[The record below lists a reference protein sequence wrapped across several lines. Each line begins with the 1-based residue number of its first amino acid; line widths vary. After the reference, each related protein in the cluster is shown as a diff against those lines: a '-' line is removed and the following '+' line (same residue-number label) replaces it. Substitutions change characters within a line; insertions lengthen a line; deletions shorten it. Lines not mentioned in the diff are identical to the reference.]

1 MTADRIG
8 VIDEWMGM
16 LRAGQ
21 VNRRTFIGRMVML
34 GVSTTMIGS
43 LLEACSSPTS
53 TTGGGQPKRGGTLV
67 IGYQVEIP
75 QLEPHTSPG
84 TSSVRFHQL
93 IYNSLLKFDDN
104 LAPVGDLVQDGWK
117 VSADGLTYTFTLK
130 PNLKFHNGDPV
141 TSDDVKFTIER
152 ILDPKIAAIGKSFI
166 SSVASVDAPSP
177 DTVVLHLSTP
187 SAALPVYLAGYETVI
202 ISKKVAQSG
211 DLSKIE
217 NAIGTGPFK
226 VDKWVPDSYMTL
238 ARNPTFHEP
247 GKPYLDGL
255 RVNIIPNEDDL
266 LAAFRANSL
275 DLTWT
280 DSATFAKKA
289 DAVSAVSVV
298 RVPALAYNL
307 FFVQTAVPPL
317 DNPDVRTA
325 LSYALDRNALI
336 QGASLG
342 EGVLSG
348 PIPPANKRWAR
359 PVTDWADYKPDPA
372 KAKQMLAAAGFP
384 NGFSFTMY
392 TQTSNPSH
400 APAMA
405 QIAQAQWAQIG
416 VKVNI
421 QLMEFAAW
429 VQKWLKADISIV
441 PANNSGAP
449 DPDFYLYRY
458 FHSTGNL
465 QFISGN
471 FHTSELDGLLDKG
484 RQSSDYATR
493 KAAYDRA
500 QEILVTGHPFYW
512 TYSGYLYTLQSK
524 RMHGF
529 TALANDSIQNVRNIW
544 LS

>member
-1 MTADRIG
+1 MTSDQIG
-8 VIDEWMGM
+8 VVDEWMAM
-16 LRAGQ
+16 LRAGR
-21 VNRRTFIGRMVML
+21 VGRRAFIGRMLML
-34 GVSTTMIGS
+34 GVSTTMIGA
-43 LLEACSSPTS
+43 LLEACATSSTS
-53 TTGGGQPKRGGTLV
+53 STGGQPKRGGTLV
-67 IGYQVEIP
+67 VGYQVEIP

-104 LAPVGDLVQDGWK
+104 LQPVGDLVQDGWK
-117 VSADGLTYTFTLK
+117 VSDDGLTYTFTLR

-141 TSDDVKFTIER
+141 TADDVKFTIER
-152 ILDPKIAAIGKSFI
+152 ILDPKVPAIGRSFI
-166 SSVASVDAPSP
+166 SSVASVDAPSA
-177 DTVVLHLSTP
+177 DTVVLHLSKP

-238 ARNPTFHEP
+238 VRNPNFHES

-255 RVNIIPNEDDL
+255 RVNIIPTEDDL
-266 LAAFRANSL
+266 LAAFRANTL
-275 DLTWT
+275 DMTWT
-280 DSATFAKKA
+280 DNATFAKKA
-289 DAVSAVSVV
+289 DAVSQIKVV

-317 DNPDVRTA
+317 NNPDVRTA

-348 PIPPANKRWAR
+348 PIPPGNKRWAR
-359 PVTDWADYKPDPA
+359 PVTDWADYKPDVA
-372 KAKQMLAAAGFP
+372 KAKQMLSAAGYAD
-384 NGFSFTMY
+384 GFSFTMF
-392 TQTSNPSH
+392 TQTSNPAH

-405 QIAQAQWAQIG
+405 QIAQAQWAQVG

-429 VQKWLKADISIV
+429 VQKWLKADITIV

-471 FHTSELDGLLDKG
+471 FHTAELDALLDKG

-493 KAAYDRA
+493 KAAYDKA
-500 QEILVTGHPFYW
+500 QEILVNGHPFFW
-512 TYSGYLYTLQSK
+512 TYSGYQYTLQSK
-524 RMHGF
+524 RVQGF